1 MIRTPTLPI
10 EKFLE
15 LSKCNSLKKDIL
27 EFVNDKDIHNFLN
40 ESFLVSSK
48 SLHKALNIDVKSK
61 KKEKAYRLSLLKYI
75 TRASTR
81 PTPYGLFAGVA
92 LGKFSDLMKK
102 DEIIIDDSK
111 CIRDAKVDTYWVC
124 HLIHELEKNQEVLSK
139 LRLKFNTICYKYGD
153 RMKNPYVSNH
163 GDINGNEIYV
173 EENSI
178 KHSFLLELIKENSK
192 SFICYG
198 DLKLKILE
206 KYEGIPEEVIDKTLR
221 MLVENEYLLTD
232 LRVPAYCDDS
242 LKHVIQMLE
251 SNERIKD
258 IVSDLKE
265 LKGLINMYTGSKEFV
280 ADVEIIENIYEIM
293 EKLHNS
299 KDFLEINRG
308 LVLEE
313 NSLPRDLKVRIENFV
328 NAMSEIAVDR
338 QEFSKLDKF
347 INRFSED
354 YGFNIEVPLNK
365 IVDAN
370 GFNGLSLI
378 ESSSKPMSKKEASIR
393 KIVDNKILSALMNNE
408 EEVVL
413 KKSDFINIIK
423 EYPQSRYSK
432 SFDINFFITKLED
445 NYNIVVGPNM
455 GSSKAGSMFQRFTN
469 LFNQS
474 LLQEYNEIYKEE
486 INLSEEGY
494 LLVEARELTV
504 TGRSNNVTN
513 RFKNHN
519 YYLPIALTEE
529 YSSNEI
535 TIDDLLIGLSQDG
548 KLYIKSK
555 SKNKICKIV
564 ADNMLNSAINGKML
578 SFLREVSVGYEDK
591 FIDRLYMLYSN
602 NYVYIPRISF
612 EGVII
617 HPRKWIFTQEMLE
630 LHTFE
635 KFKEGFE
642 NYRNQYS
649 IDKLVYLCDYDNRLV
664 LDLESE
670 ESIEI
675 IYFSVKKS
683 RKLELCELENRLFS
697 GSIVKDK
704 KGRSY
709 VSEMIFSLILDSD
722 KKEKVDINKGSY
734 VKDNLV
740 LQNENRVF
748 PPFKEGW
755 VYIKL
760 YGIGNREDDV
770 LKNIYEVLDSLENPM
785 FFYLRYFD
793 NEGKHLRIRFKFNGQ
808 QEAVEKVLILN
819 VWLEKLREKALIT
832 RWVFDTYKRE
842 TNRYGGIDL
851 IEETENLFYRDS
863 AFTVDIL
870 SLIDMEKESELE
882 KSYIA
887 GLCMMLKFLTEDET
901 DAFEVLDAKNY
912 HKAYRGEFNK
922 NRKKYMNLVEKIL
935 VNGIAPIDAVFIN
948 MGNSILSREKALIRF
963 KEKLLKAVNNKA
975 NTNFREDI
983 ILSLMHMYC
992 NRLTGKIEYE
1002 EKYMALIRHALYSL
1016 IERNKHINKI

>member
-1 MIRTPTLPI
+1 
-10 EKFLE
+10 
-15 LSKCNSLKKDIL
+15 
-27 EFVNDKDIHNFLN
+27 
-40 ESFLVSSK
+40 
-48 SLHKALNIDVKSK
+48 
-61 KKEKAYRLSLLKYI
+61 
-75 TRASTR
+75 
-81 PTPYGLFAGVA
+81 
-92 LGKFSDLMKK
+92 
-102 DEIIIDDSK
+102 
-111 CIRDAKVDTYWVC
+111 
-124 HLIHELEKNQEVLSK
+124 
-139 LRLKFNTICYKYGD
+139 
-153 RMKNPYVSNH
+153 
-163 GDINGNEIYV
+163 
-173 EENSI
+173 
-178 KHSFLLELIKENSK
+178 
-192 SFICYG
+192 
-198 DLKLKILE
+198 
-206 KYEGIPEEVIDKTLR
+206 
-221 MLVENEYLLTD
+221 
-232 LRVPAYCDDS
+232 
-242 LKHVIQMLE
+242 
-251 SNERIKD
+251 
-258 IVSDLKE
+258 
-265 LKGLINMYTGSKEFV
+265 
-280 ADVEIIENIYEIM
+280 
-293 EKLHNS
+293 
-299 KDFLEINRG
+299 
-308 LVLEE
+308 
-313 NSLPRDLKVRIENFV
+313 
-328 NAMSEIAVDR
+328 
-338 QEFSKLDKF
+338 
-347 INRFSED
+347 
-354 YGFNIEVPLNK
+354 
-365 IVDAN
+365 
-370 GFNGLSLI
+370 
-378 ESSSKPMSKKEASIR
+378 
-393 KIVDNKILSALMNNE
+393 MNNE

-413 KKSDFINIIK
+413 KKADFINIIK

-494 LLVEARELTV
+494 LLVDARELTV

-519 YYLPIALTEE
+519 YYLLIALTEE
-529 YSSNEI
+529 DSSNEI
-535 TIDDLLIGLSQDG
+535 TIDDLLVGLSQDG

-709 VSEMIFSLILDSD
+709 VSEMIFSLILDRD

-819 VWLEKLREKALIT
+819 VWLEKLLEKALIN

-851 IEETENLFYRDS
+851 IEETENLFYTDS

-870 SLIDMEKESELE
+870 SLIDIEKESELE

-887 GLCMMLKFLTEDET
+887 GLCMMLKFLTEDEI

-912 HKAYRGEFNK
+912 HKAYRDEFNK
-922 NRKKYMNLVEKIL
+922 NRKKYMDLVERIL
-935 VNGIAPIDAVFIN
+935 VNGIASIDAVFIN
-948 MGNSILSREKALIRF
+948 MENSILSRKKALIRF
-963 KEKLLKAVNNKA
+963 KEKLLEAVNNKT
-975 NTNFREDI
+975 NTNFRKDI

-992 NRLTGKIEYE
+992 NRLTGKMEYE
-1002 EKYMALIRHALYSL
+1002 EKYMALVRHALYSL